1 MNGIWIKDI
10 EKYRYHQLA
19 NPPHIDWRYKTS
31 LQYFWANLFIFL
43 GTLFITCLVEQ
54 KSMHVHKQSNLTCTT
69 TSYFLVSFF
78 LGFSFLYVKSSD
90 QDDLSLTLMHTTTL
104 TTQYFP
110 QATHAQFLTLPCLD
124 FNIGFVYTILSSC
137 GSIYY
142 SILLS

>member
-10 EKYRYHQLA
+10 EMIIII
-19 NPPHIDWRYKTS
+19 N
-31 LQYFWANLFIFL
+31 LQILRILIYATKQIYDILGANLFIFL

-142 SILLS
+142 STLLS

>member
-1 MNGIWIKDI
+1 MEFGLYI
-10 EKYRYHQLA
+10 EKQKYHQLA
-19 NPPHIDWRYKTS
+19 YPPNIDLRYKT
-31 LQYFWANLFIFL
+31 NLCSWGKSFYFL
-43 GTLFITCLVEQ
+43 GTLFITCLVEE

-124 FNIGFVYTILSSC
+124 LNIGFIYKILSSC

>member
-1 MNGIWIKDI
+1 MKSIHIIMSQYILMNGIWMSIVYLRILLIQISVIKLI
-10 EKYRYHQLA
+10 YALEV
-19 NPPHIDWRYKTS
+19 
-31 LQYFWANLFIFL
+31 NLFIFL

-124 FNIGFVYTILSSC
+124 LNIGFVYTI
-137 GSIYY
+137 
-142 SILLS
+142 

>member
-1 MNGIWIKDI
+1 MKSIHIIMSQYILMNGIWMSIVYLRILLIQISVIKLI
-10 EKYRYHQLA
+10 YALEV
-19 NPPHIDWRYKTS
+19 
-31 LQYFWANLFIFL
+31 NLFIFP

-124 FNIGFVYTILSSC
+124 LNIGFVYTI
-137 GSIYY
+137 
-142 SILLS
+142 